1 METII
6 IIALAVAMDIAF
18 GDPPDVLHPVAWM
31 GRVITLLEKVGL
43 RLHGPT
49 TRFIYGI
56 VMSLFVTA
64 LFVVPLF
71 FLFRYLGDVH
81 IIIRVI
87 VAAVLLKTTFSIR
100 GLRRAALKVK
110 RLLENEKLA
119 DVRFE
124 LRALV
129 SRDTSALP
137 RPLLVSAAV
146 ESVGEG
152 AGDSLVA
159 PLFYFLFLG
168 VPGAIG
174 YRVVNTLDAMIGY
187 HGKYEYLGKF
197 AARADD
203 VLNFIPARIAALLI
217 VLAAVIKRNGKNAWR
232 TAFRDHSR
240 TESPNAGWPMAA
252 MAGALGVR
260 LEKQGHY
267 VLDGGAG
274 TLVPDTI
281 GGAVSLFSI
290 ASALWIVICFIKGG
304 IEIAFPV

>member
-6 IIALAVAMDIAF
+6 IIAIAAALDIAL
-18 GDPPDVLHPVAWM
+18 GDPPNAFHPVAWM
-31 GRVITLLEKVGL
+31 GRVISLLEKVGL
-43 RLHGPT
+43 KLRSPAPQ
-49 TRFIYGI
+49 FIYGAL
-56 VMSLFVTA
+56 MTLFITA
-64 LFVVPLF
+64 LFVVPVF
-71 FLFRYLGDVH
+71 FLFRYLADVH
-81 IIIRVI
+81 IIIRII
-87 VAAVLLKTTFSIR
+87 VTAILLKSTFSIR

-110 RLLENEKLA
+110 RLLENEKL
-119 DVRFE
+119 DETRFE

-129 SRDTSALP
+129 SRDTSSLS

-152 AGDSLVA
+152 TGDSLVA

-197 AARADD
+197 AARLDD
-203 VLNFIPARIAALLI
+203 VLNFIPARLAALLL
-217 VLAAVIKRNGKNAWR
+217 VLAAILKGNGKNAWR
-232 TAFRDHSR
+232 TAFREHAK
-240 TESPNAGWPMAA
+240 TESPNAGWPMSA

-260 LEKQGHY
+260 LEKPGHY
-267 VLDGGAG
+267 ILDGGAR

-281 GGAVSLFSI
+281 VGAVNIFSV
-290 ASALWIVICFIKGG
+290 ASTLWIMICFIKGG
-304 IEIAFPV
+304 VEIAFPA